1 MDNRKTKEQKQEKNN
16 QAGNLSSQLWAMAND
31 LRGKMDASEFRDYI
45 LGFIFY
51 RYLSDRQEHYLE
63 SSGTVDVEEGES
75 LNDAY
80 TRCSKREGIELYRE
94 DLSNELGYAIDPADT
109 WQSLLDK
116 IQNQRIRPEDFQN
129 IFDHFKK
136 NALLNPNSEKD
147 FRDVF
152 DDINLSNSSLG
163 TSTAARA
170 KALAAIVEKINE
182 VDFLDEGGRD
192 ILGDVYEYLIEKF
205 AGSSG
210 KKAGEFYTPH
220 EVSKVLAKLVTYAA
234 TDASDESKDV
244 INNED
249 STFTI
254 YDPTMGSGSLL
265 LTVQKELTGLDHRS
279 RVHFYGQE
287 LNRTT
292 FNLARMNLLMH
303 GVGYQSMFL
312 RNADTLESDWPDGVD
327 AQGIN
332 HPLFFDAVVA
342 NPPYSQKWDNNATK
356 MKDPR
361 FKEYGKL
368 APKSAADFAFVEH
381 CLYHMKLT
389 GRMAIVLP
397 HGVLFRGG
405 AEGII
410 RKALLEKNYL
420 DAVIGLPSNLFYST
434 GIATVVLVFRKDKTT
449 DNVLFIDASQHFEKR
464 KNQNTLRDEDINLIF
479 QTYKD
484 RKDVDK
490 LAHVASRD
498 EIIHNEYNLNIP
510 RYVDTFEE
518 EEPIDLN
525 EVNQQIADVD
535 KEIERLQTQFESMVA
550 DLVETSID
558 DDKNEAKN
566 D

>member
-234 TDASDESKDV
+234 PDASDESKDV

-464 KNQNTLRDEDINLIF
+464 KNQNILRDEDINLIF

-558 DDKNEAKN
+558 DDENEAKN